1 MKMVKIEYYAE
12 AHISCPG
19 EIFID
24 KDYSEEE
31 IIQKIVDDLIE
42 LGRLNI
48 EYVETLSDEEVD

>member
-1 MKMVKIEYYAE
+1 MVKIEYYAE
-12 AHISCPG
+12 AHISCLG